1 MELARISTCTY
12 PLRARPA
19 AEALAAMGKAGFK
32 KVDLWGNVPHFSA
45 DPAKCDHAALEA
57 AAKTAG
63 VRIANLGTYCGGD
76 FASDSEETLAKALAE
91 MKATI
96 DLAVRFGARS
106 IRVRPGTG
114 EDPAIIPRI
123 APLFAES
130 AAYAAQ
136 RGIHLGMENHGGSL
150 AGNVE
155 AAVRL
160 CEAVGS
166 KHFGVLYE
174 PCNLAHAR
182 VDYKAALDA
191 FKPWIVHIHVKD
203 GRWACPEQSRGAGDK
218 FQATHLGEG
227 EIDYPW
233 IVGQLEALGYR
244 GAYALEYEIC
254 EVEPLET
261 ALPRWLEYF
270 RSL

>member
-1 MELARISTCTY
+1 MELSRISTCTY
-12 PLRARPA
+12 PLRERPV
-19 AEALAAMGKAGFK
+19 AEALGVMARCGLK
-32 KVDLWGNVPHFSA
+32 KVDLWGRPPHFSA
-45 DPAKCDHAALEA
+45 DPTQLAPETIEV
-57 AAKTAG
+57 AAKAAG

-76 FASDSEETLAKALAE
+76 FASDSEEVRANALDE

-123 APLFAES
+123 APLLRKS
-130 AAYAAQ
+130 ADYAAA
-136 RGIHLGMENHGGSL
+136 RGIFLGMENHGGSL
-150 AGNVE
+150 AGVPD

-174 PCNLAHAR
+174 PCNLLHGG
-182 VDYKAALDA
+182 VDYKAALEA
-191 FKPWIVHIHVKD
+191 FAPWIVHIHVKD
-203 GRWACPEQSRGAGDK
+203 GRWDGDK

-227 EIDYPW
+227 EIEYPW
-233 IVGQLEALGYR
+233 IVGRLEGLGYR
-244 GAYALEYEIC
+244 GNYALEYEIC
-254 EVEPLET
+254 EIEPIET
-261 ALPRWLEYF
+261 ALPRWLDCF
-270 RSL
+270 GKL

>member
-1 MELARISTCTY
+1 MQLERISTCTY
-12 PLRARPA
+12 PLRARPVG
-19 AEALAAMGKAGFK
+19 EALRVMAGAGFK
-32 KVDLWGNVPHFSA
+32 RVDLWGNPPHFAA
-45 DPAKCDHAALEA
+45 DPARFDHAALEA
-57 AAKTAG
+57 AAKAAG
-63 VRIANLGTYCGGD
+63 VRIANLGTYCGAD
-76 FASDSEETLAKALAE
+76 FASDSPEARAKALAE

-123 APLFAES
+123 APLFRES

-136 RGIHLGMENHGGSL
+136 RVVYLGMENHGGSL

-166 KHFGVLYE
+166 KHFGILYE
-174 PCNLAHAR
+174 PCNLSHAR
-182 VDYKAALDA
+182 VDYKAAFDA
-191 FKPWIVHIHVKD
+191 FEPWIVHIHVKD
-203 GRWACPEQSRGAGDK
+203 GRWAGDK
-218 FQATHLGEG
+218 FQPTHLGEG

-233 IVGQLEALGYR
+233 IVRRMEALGYR
-244 GAYALEYEIC
+244 GDYALEYEIC
-254 EVEPLET
+254 DIEPIET
-261 ALPRWLEYF
+261 ALPRWLAYF
-270 RSL
+270 RKL

>member
-1 MELARISTCTY
+1 MQLTRISTCTY
-12 PLRARPA
+12 PLRSLPA
-19 AEALAAMGKAGFK
+19 VRALEAMATAGFK

-57 AAKTAG
+57 AAKAAG

-76 FASDSEETLAKALAE
+76 FASESAEVRARALAE
-91 MKATI
+91 MMATI

-130 AAYAAQ
+130 AAYAAE
-136 RGIHLGMENHGGSL
+136 RRIYLGMENHGGSL

-166 KHFGVLYE
+166 NHFGVLYE
-174 PCNLAHAR
+174 PCNLSHAR
-182 VDYKAALDA
+182 VDCKAAFEALR
-191 FKPWIVHIHVKD
+191 PWIVHIHVKD
-203 GRWACPEQSRGAGDK
+203 GRWAGDK

-233 IVGQLEALGYR
+233 IVGEMEAMGYR
-244 GAYALEYEIC
+244 GDYALEYEIC
-254 EVEPLET
+254 DVEPLET
-261 ALPRWLEYF
+261 ALPRWLDYF
-270 RSL
+270 RRL

>member
-1 MELARISTCTY
+1 MHLTRISTCTY
-12 PLRARPA
+12 PLRAKPA
-19 AEALAAMGKAGFK
+19 AEALQTIAAAGFR

-57 AAKTAG
+57 AARAAG

-76 FASDSEETLAKALAE
+76 FASDSEEARAKGLTE

-96 DLAVRFGARS
+96 DLAVRFGSRS

-114 EDPAIIPRI
+114 EDPAIIPRL
-123 APLFAES
+123 APLFTES
-130 AAYAAQ
+130 AAYAAP
-136 RGIHLGMENHGGSL
+136 RGIYLGMENHKGSL

-155 AAVRL
+155 ATVRL

-174 PCNLAHAR
+174 PANLSHAR
-182 VDYKAALDA
+182 VDYKAAFDA
-191 FKPWIVHIHVKD
+191 FAPWIVHIHIKD
-203 GRWACPEQSRGAGDK
+203 GRWTGDK

-233 IVGQLEALGYR
+233 IIARLEGLGYR
-244 GAYALEYEIC
+244 GDYALEYEIC
-254 EVEPLET
+254 EIEPIET
-261 ALPRWLEYF
+261 ALPRWLAYF
-270 RSL
+270 RRL

>member
-1 MELARISTCTY
+1 MDLARISTCTY
-12 PLRARPA
+12 PLRARPGT
-19 AEALAAMGKAGFK
+19 EALAVMGKAGFR
-32 KVDLWGNVPHFSA
+32 KVDLWGNPPHFSA

-57 AAKTAG
+57 AARAAG

-76 FASDSEETLAKALAE
+76 FASDSEEARAKALAE

-136 RGIHLGMENHGGSL
+136 RGIFLGMENHGGSL

-174 PCNLAHAR
+174 PCNLSHAR
-182 VDYKAALDA
+182 VDYKAALAA
-191 FKPWIVHIHVKD
+191 FKPWLVHIHVKD
-203 GRWACPEQSRGAGDK
+203 GRWAGDK
-218 FQATHLGEG
+218 FQATHVGEG
-227 EIDYPW
+227 AIDYPW

-244 GAYALEYEIC
+244 GDYALEYEIC

-270 RSL
+270 RRL

>member
-1 MELARISTCTY
+1 MELERISTCTY
-12 PLRARPA
+12 PMRSEPA
-19 AEALAAMGKAGFK
+19 PVALQAMGKAGFK

-57 AAKTAG
+57 AAKAAS

-76 FASDSEETLAKALAE
+76 FASESAEVRAKALVE

-123 APLFAES
+123 ALLFQES
-130 AAYAAQ
+130 AVYAAE
-136 RGIHLGMENHGGSL
+136 RGIYLGMENHGGSL

-166 KHFGVLYE
+166 RHFGVLYE

-182 VDYKAALDA
+182 VDYKAAFEA

-203 GRWACPEQSRGAGDK
+203 GRWAGDR

-233 IVGQLEALGYR
+233 IVERLEGLGYQ
-244 GAYALEYEIC
+244 GDYALEYEIC
-254 EVEPLET
+254 DIEPLAT
-261 ALPRWLEYF
+261 ALPRWLAYF
-270 RSL
+270 QKL

>member
-1 MELARISTCTY
+1 MDLTRISACTY
-12 PLRARPA
+12 PLRDRPA
-19 AEALAAMGKAGFK
+19 AEALQAMANAGFN

-45 DPAKCDHAALEA
+45 DPAKCDHAALEV
-57 AAKTAG
+57 AAKAAG
-63 VRIANLGTYCGGD
+63 VRIANLGTYCGGE
-76 FASDSEETLAKALAE
+76 FASDSEEVRAKSFAE

-96 DLAVRFGARS
+96 DVAVRLGARS

-130 AAYAAQ
+130 AAYAAA
-136 RGIHLGMENHGGSL
+136 RGICLGMENHGGSL

-166 KHFGVLYE
+166 PHFGVLYE
-174 PCNLAHAR
+174 PCNLSHAR
-182 VDYKAALDA
+182 VDYRAAFEA
-191 FKPWIVHIHVKD
+191 FKTWIVHIHVKD
-203 GRWACPEQSRGAGDK
+203 GRWAGDT

-227 EIDYPW
+227 EVEYAW
-233 IVGQLEALGYR
+233 IVGRMEAMGYR
-244 GAYALEYEIC
+244 GDYALEYEIC
-254 EVEPLET
+254 DVEPLET
-261 ALPRWLEYF
+261 ALPRWLGYF
-270 RSL
+270 ARL

>member
-1 MELARISTCTY
+1 MDITRISACTY

-19 AEALAAMGKAGFK
+19 AEALAAMARAGFK
-32 KVDLWGNVPHFSA
+32 KVDLWGNPPHFSA

-57 AAKTAG
+57 AARAAG
-63 VRIANLGTYCGGD
+63 VRIANLGTYCGAD
-76 FASDSEETLAKALAE
+76 FASDSEDLQAKALAE

-123 APLFAES
+123 APLFKES

-136 RGIHLGMENHGGSL
+136 RGIYLGMENHGGSL
-150 AGNVE
+150 AGNVQ
-155 AAVRL
+155 AALQL

-166 KHFGVLYE
+166 NHFGILYE
-174 PCNLAHAR
+174 PCNLLHAR
-182 VDYKAALDA
+182 VDYKAALQA
-191 FKPWIVHIHVKD
+191 LKPWVVHIHVKD
-203 GRWACPEQSRGAGDK
+203 GRWAADK
-218 FQATHLGEG
+218 FQPTHLGEG

-233 IVGQLEALGYR
+233 IIEQLEGLGYR
-244 GAYALEYEIC
+244 GDYALEYEIC
-254 EVEPLET
+254 EIEPLET
-261 ALPRWLEYF
+261 ALPRWLAYF
-270 RSL
+270 ARL

>member
-1 MELARISTCTY
+1 MDLSRISTCTY

-32 KVDLWGNVPHFSA
+32 KVDLWGNPPHFSA
-45 DPAKCDHAALEA
+45 DPAKCDHAALEE
-57 AAKTAG
+57 AAKAAG

-76 FASDSEETLAKALAE
+76 LASDSEEVRVKALAE

-123 APLFAES
+123 APLFKES
-130 AAYAAQ
+130 ADYAAH
-136 RGIHLGMENHGGSL
+136 RGIYLGMENHGGSL

-166 KHFGVLYE
+166 RYFGILYE
-174 PCNLAHAR
+174 PCNLFHAR
-182 VDYKAALDA
+182 VDYKAAFEA

-203 GRWACPEQSRGAGDK
+203 GRWAGDK

-227 EIDYPW
+227 QIDYRW
-233 IVGQLEALGYR
+233 IVKRMERLGYH
-244 GAYALEYEIC
+244 GDYALEYEIC

-261 ALPRWLEYF
+261 ALPRWLAYF
-270 RSL
+270 LKL

>member
-1 MELARISTCTY
+1 MELDRISTCTY
-12 PLRARPA
+12 PLRDKPVTETLRVMAQCG
-19 AEALAAMGKAGFK
+19 LK
-32 KVDLWGNVPHFSA
+32 KVDLWGRPPHFSA
-45 DPAKCDHAALEA
+45 DPSQLAPEAIEA
-57 AAKTAG
+57 AAKAAG

-76 FASDSEETLAKALAE
+76 FAAEAEEARAKALDD

-123 APLFAES
+123 TPWFQES
-130 AAYAAQ
+130 AEYAAP
-136 RGIHLGMENHGGSL
+136 RGIYLGMENHGGSL
-150 AGNVE
+150 AGIPD

-174 PCNLAHAR
+174 PANLLHAR
-182 VDYKAALDA
+182 VDYKAAFEQ

-203 GRWACPEQSRGAGDK
+203 GLWTGEK
-218 FQATHLGEG
+218 FRAAHLGEG

-233 IVGQLEALGYR
+233 IVGRLEALGYR
-244 GAYALEYEIC
+244 GDYALEYEIC
-254 EVEPLET
+254 DVEAIET
-261 ALPRWLEYF
+261 ALPRWLAYF
-270 RSL
+270 RKL